1 MDTTLAPSISSSSE
15 SSSSVFSGEQGL
27 HYADLEARPQASK
40 PVRRGSQASR
50 MTEKE
55 IYPDM
60 SEEERNIQREKTL
73 EELKRVYSER
83 AGRVGE
89 LGALDDGA
97 DLAEVDPEL
106 VTWCVNSYRTQWK
119 NRVSN
124 DSKQGWS

>member
-1 MDTTLAPSISSSSE
+1 MNTTDSGTLGMTLTPSISNSSR

-27 HYADLEARPQASK
+27 HYVDLEARPQASK

-60 SEEERNIQREKTL
+60 TEEERNIQREKTL

-83 AGRVGE
+83 AVREQE

-97 DLAEVDPEL
+97 DLATVDPEL
-106 VTWCVNSYRTQWK
+106 VTW
-119 NRVSN
+119 
-124 DSKQGWS
+124 